1 MESIAFD
8 FCFQWNQFLSDCA
21 FLIRVSDI
29 KTFQFFWIL
38 TYTLFCFPVPYIFW
52 MLFCFL
58 ALSAES
64 VEEIMQLFGNYHQL
78 SEILKEKANTAGMIL
93 PVFTNWILLFWTT
106 INIFIL
112 LQWSTCTYIITHDRV
127 PNVCL
132 SKCVTYRMQEIHC
145 SHCPPDLLFAVLIE
159 IMLQCN

>member
-1 MESIAFD
+1 MKSVFIWLHFFLD
-8 FCFQWNQFLSDCA
+8 KGSVLLNTYLCFVLLSCS
-21 FLIRVSDI
+21 LNSLVITVS
-29 KTFQFFWIL
+29 K
-38 TYTLFCFPVPYIFW
+38 CIFW
-52 MLFCFL
+52 MLFCFP

-112 LQWSTCTYIITHDRV
+112 LQWSACTYMYIITHDSFWV
-127 PNVCL
+127 SNVGL

-145 SHCPPDLLFAVLIE
+145 SHCPPDLLFAFFIE